1 MGKIIGSPVFRQ
13 HNPATFIRVSMLQV
27 HPASSSFHSTMII
40 LRRSLSVDSAESP
53 MATLRWGWDL
63 WVAGGDFCGGLS
75 KRSHWI
81 WILFGSRTCSVPFI
95 HFHPFSCIFI
105 HFSSVVSLDI
115 RQGPDRLPSQPRPLP
130 MRTGGRLQPQ
140 LTQPG
145 QRSGACCGILWCNWQ
160 FFTVDVVVSRCFSCW
175 WLKIKMVS

>member
-1 MGKIIGSPVFRQ
+1 MGFHQKVKKGIKIMGKIIGSPVFRQ

-27 HPASSSFHSTMII
+27 HPASSCIIQFSFHDDHLEAVPLSGQCGVTDGNFAVGMGFVGSW
-40 LRRSLSVDSAESP
+40 RRFLWGPLKTQSLNLDLVWIKSMFSP
-53 MATLRWGWDL
+53 
-63 WVAGGDFCGGLS
+63 
-75 KRSHWI
+75 
-81 WILFGSRTCSVPFI
+81 
-95 HFHPFSCIFI
+95 FHPFSCIFI

-145 QRSGACCGILWCNWQ
+145 QRSGACCGILWCN
-160 FFTVDVVVSRCFSCW
+160 
-175 WLKIKMVS
+175 